1 MSEDTS
7 SLVEREIF
15 LRKVNDTHTSSP
27 PAALRYLAGQLK
39 PRTYVAGQVLYTIG
53 ERLSTIVF
61 LESGVVRLEHPTEAA
76 WLIEA
81 PGAVGMIDLLRAIPA
96 SRTAIAQTEVRAF
109 ELLAEEYFEVVADN
123 FEWARRTVAFVYGA
137 IERLGL
143 TLEPEQLYPP
153 VAAEDHLGALSPPL
167 GLVERILALRRVPV
181 FRALS
186 LQVVVE
192 LAAMVEE
199 VEHPAGHILHLAG
212 APSDSFWVVCRGS
225 IRQVRRG
232 AAWPSEFRPV
242 SLVAPFAALSG
253 NDERSEIYC
262 SEPSTLL
269 RLKKSDFFDAMED
282 HMDVTRAL
290 MSFAAG
296 ERERVQKILAAAG
309 QSRIVPR

>member
-1 MSEDTS
+1 MSEDTT

-39 PRTYVAGQVLYTIG
+39 PRTYPAGTVLYTIG
-53 ERLSTIVF
+53 ERLSTIIF
-61 LESGVVRLEHPTEAA
+61 LESGSVRLEHPTEVA

-96 SRTAIAQTEVRAF
+96 SRTAVAQTEVRAF
-109 ELLAEEYFEVVADN
+109 ELLAEEYFEVIADN
-123 FEWARRTVAFVYGA
+123 FEWARRTVVFVYGA

-143 TLEPEQLYPP
+143 TLEPSEVYPAVP
-153 VAAEDHLGALSPPL
+153 AEDHLGALSPPL
-167 GLVERILALRRVPV
+167 GLVERILALRRVPL

-192 LAAMVEE
+192 LAALVEE

-212 APSDSFWVVCRGS
+212 APSDFFWVVCRGS
-225 IRQVRRG
+225 VRQVRRG

-242 SLVAPFAALSG
+242 ALVAPFAALSG
-253 NDERSEIYC
+253 SDEHAEIYC
-262 SEPSTLL
+262 SEPATLL
-269 RLKKSDFFDAMED
+269 RLKKSDFFDVMED
-282 HMDVTRAL
+282 HMDMTRAL
-290 MSFAAG
+290 MAFAAG

-309 QSRIVPR
+309 STKIVPR